1 MCKRPINPILPTAES
16 DTISF
21 LQKVEFIDWQL
32 AQLQAKVDGMTVEGN
47 VDTSADDPVLESI
60 QIGDDKFRVVG
71 TDVEGNVT
79 ISGGEE
85 SLASIQIGETVYK
98 IDGTSDTDSGTGT
111 IYESANPSKSMG
123 ISWSRCGMLL
133 SIGFGDFSNL
143 DTETLLPTAYIEGLP
158 LTPDQYYIP
167 FTSCYLDAS
176 NQKIVLIGRLLVTY
190 VDATRASLLFSPDLY
205 FVDGVISSIT
215 NASFAMLQGLNGAT
229 LSLLLHP
236 GE

>member
-32 AQLQAKVDGMTVEGN
+32 AQLKSKVDSMTVEGN
-47 VDTSADDPVLESI
+47 VDTSSDDPVLESL

-85 SLASIQIGETVYK
+85 SLTSIQIGETVYK

-111 IYESANPSKSMG
+111 ILEPATSKTSG
-123 ISWSRCGMLL
+123 LGWSRCGKLFTITVD
-133 SIGFGDFSNL
+133 SF
-143 DTETLLPTAYIEGLP
+143 ETLNTESVIPIARIDNVPIPAGTYI
-158 LTPDQYYIP
+158 IP
-167 FTSCYLDAS
+167 FTSAYIDGNNHRNVVIGMLRLDYLAE
-176 NQKIVLIGRLLVTY
+176 NT
-190 VDATRASLLFSPDLY
+190 FSVFLGAYLY
-205 FVDGVISSIT
+205 MVDGVSTELST
-215 NASFAMLQGLNGAT
+215 ASFALLQGLDGCA
-229 LSLLLHP
+229 LSFMLN
-236 GE
+236 